1 MLGREVVTPGPGQ
14 CLLHV
19 VRTPADPGGRVFVE
33 RADPVVAISE
43 GLIRQVRA
51 GQSHPDVRLDGDV
64 LTIDA
69 ANRRVSY
76 RLERCGQ
83 PGYLLGKL
91 A

>member
-1 MLGREVVTPGPGQ
+1 
-14 CLLHV
+14 
-19 VRTPADPGGRVFVE
+19 
-33 RADPVVAISE
+33 VVAISE

-83 PGYLLGKL
+83 PLI
-91 A
+91 